1 MSQAFASE
9 SPELQA
15 DDPRSDLLAR
25 LYHEIGLSAVAAA
38 LEIVNAADEKN
49 EKLVF
54 DMAKLPAIL
63 REDAEAA

>member
-9 SPELQA
+9 SPELQV
-15 DDPRSDLLAR
+15 DDPQSDLLAR